1 MVFWLRLDTGA
12 PEALDNGFTALEG
25 QPAPTCEASTRTKLR
40 YARCGDMKSHPEE
53 GFAPDRSML
62 SRILIGGLAGVLG
75 TGAMTAA
82 MRWLHARLPDEEL
95 YPLPPREI
103 TEILAD
109 GRGGEINL
117 RDASLAARFAFG
129 VAAGARSPY
138 HTFNSNPFS
147 PASVAVGT
155 CGSAAMRAS
164 PVAAIGLRR
173 PLLMCGNAT
182 IGGL

>member
-1 MVFWLRLDTGA
+1 VVFWLRLDTGA

-129 VAAGARSPY
+129 VAAGALLGAATKRPSLSDGAA
-138 HTFNSNPFS
+138 FGAAVWG
-147 PASVAVGT
+147 ASYFGWVPT
-155 CGSAAMRAS
+155 
-164 PVAAIGLRR
+164 PDR
-173 PLLMCGNAT
+173 P
-182 IGGL
+182 